1 MKPKMTKNNII
12 RNLQAKL
19 EEEGIKLTQKEIRT
33 IVNTLFKEIMEY
45 TNTMNE
51 VQIRDFGTFRKVAR
65 EYKIGGKEGKT
76 YVIRFSPSKIFK
88 KMINE

>member
-1 MKPKMTKNNII
+1 
-12 RNLQAKL
+12 
-19 EEEGIKLTQKEIRT
+19 
-33 IVNTLFKEIMEY
+33 MEY